1 MNRRAFLAAS
11 AGLLAAPHIGR
22 AAARPFR
29 FVTNWYAQAE
39 HAGFYQ
45 AQAKGF
51 YREAGLAV
59 EIAHGGPQVNDMQL
73 LLAGNCDMI
82 LGGAGEAMIA
92 QGRAMPVVTVAT
104 TFANALAGLVVHP
117 DIGSMADLKDHT
129 ILLST
134 EVRATT
140 WPLLR
145 TKFGLTDAQVR
156 PYTFN
161 IQPFVLDPRLAMQA
175 FATSEPYAL
184 QQAKVPYRFLSF
196 SDVVA
201 TDYGNPL
208 LTTAPLI
215 AERRADIAAFL
226 AASMRGWA
234 DWMSGDPAPAN
245 DAIRADNPQMSLAQ
259 IMWSRQRFREIA
271 AFGPA
276 GGFYGRLDPARVA
289 PIHAALIAAGQIG
302 PGDAWRAACDD
313 SFASVMDSR
322 IA

>member
-1 MNRRAFLAAS
+1 MKRRHFLAGAAS
-11 AGLLAAPHIGR
+11 VLAAPHVAR
-22 AAARPFR
+22 ATTRPFR
-29 FVTNWYAQAE
+29 FTTNWYAQAE

-45 AQAKGF
+45 ALARGF
-51 YREAGLAV
+51 YRDAGLEV

-92 QGRAMPVVTVAT
+92 QGRSMPVVTVAT
-104 TFANALAGLVVHP
+104 TFAHALAGLVVHP
-117 DIGSMADLKDHT
+117 DIHTMADLKGHT

-140 WPLLR
+140 WPLLKA
-145 TKFGLTDAQVR
+145 KFGFTDAQVR

-161 IQPFVLDPRLAMQA
+161 IQPFVLDPTIAMQA

-234 DWMSGDPAPAN
+234 DWMSADPGPAN

-259 IMWSRQRFREIA
+259 IMWSRQRFRDTA
-271 AFGPA
+271 AFGPN
-276 GGFYGRLDPARVA
+276 GGFYGRLDPARA
-289 PIHAALIAAGQIG
+289 GPIHDALIAAGQIG
-302 PGDAWRAACDD
+302 PGDSWKAACDYG
-313 SFASVMDSR
+313 FAPAMESR